1 MADWN
6 GLGNLDLRKVESSS
20 NYVRLPK
27 GEHHVK
33 ITDAIMKDSSSGG
46 KYLQVNFKG
55 VTEVGD
61 INSNFNLVNSNP
73 QAVDIGKRQLK
84 SLLLAAKHPNPDK
97 PKDVASLKNLELNI
111 VVGNGKPFTGD
122 DGKTREQTEVK
133 VYKELAD
140 GKAPSGGGEL
150 DDEIPF

>member
-6 GLGNLDLRKVESSS
+6 GFGSLDLSKVESSS
-20 NYVRLPK
+20 NYIRLPK

-33 ITDAIMKDSSSGG
+33 ITDALMKDSASGG

-55 VTEVGD
+55 VSEVGD

-73 QAVDIGKRQLK
+73 QEVDIGKRQIK
-84 SLLLAAKHPNPDK
+84 SLLIAAKHPNPDK
-97 PKDVASLKNLELNI
+97 PEDVSSLKNLELTV
-111 VVGNGKPFTGD
+111 VVGIGKPFTGD

-133 VYKELAD
+133 VYKELSD
-140 GKAPSGGGEL
+140 GEKTSDL